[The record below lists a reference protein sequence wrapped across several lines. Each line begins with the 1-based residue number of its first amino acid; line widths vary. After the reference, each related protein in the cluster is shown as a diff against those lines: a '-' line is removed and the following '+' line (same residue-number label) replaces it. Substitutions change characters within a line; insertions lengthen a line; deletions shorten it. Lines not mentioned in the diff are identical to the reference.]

1 MGGVGSLDEALR
13 EATRRLAAAGVPSP
27 NADAVALAAHLLDS
41 TYGDVRRAAVLGAPA
56 PCGYAELVARRAE
69 RVPLQHLTGVAHFRR
84 LTLRVGPGV
93 FVPRPETEML
103 VEGVLAELHRG
114 GVPAAPPLVVDLCTG
129 SGAIALAIAD
139 EVPGAVVWAVEA
151 APEAARYAR
160 ANIAALCPGVRFL
173 EGDAAAPLAELP
185 ELAPLAGRV
194 DVVTCNPPYIPDGM
208 MPIDPEVRDHD
219 PAMALFGLSPDGLAV
234 PRRMAARAA
243 ELLRPGGLLAM
254 EHGQEQGRSLP
265 EALAAQGWWRDV
277 RDEPDLAGRPRVTLA
292 WRAEAPETTAP
303 GAERAGPTRR

>member
-1 MGGVGSLDEALR
+1 MCIRDRLRTGGVNED
-13 EATRRLAAAGVPSP
+13 
-27 NADAVALAAHLLDS
+27 
-41 TYGDVRRAAVLGAPA
+41 DVRRV
-56 PCGYAELVARRAE
+56 
-69 RVPLQHLTGVAHFRR
+69 
-84 LTLRVGPGV
+84 
-93 FVPRPETEML
+93 
-103 VEGVLAELHRG
+103 
-114 GVPAAPPLVVDLCTG
+114 AAPPDPPPVSYTHLDVYK
-129 SGAIALAIAD
+129 
-139 EVPGAVVWAVEA
+139 
-151 APEAARYAR
+151 RQAR

-265 EALAAQGWWRDV
+265 CLLYTSRCV
-277 RDEPDLAGRPRVTLA
+277 
-292 WRAEAPETTAP
+292 
-303 GAERAGPTRR
+303 